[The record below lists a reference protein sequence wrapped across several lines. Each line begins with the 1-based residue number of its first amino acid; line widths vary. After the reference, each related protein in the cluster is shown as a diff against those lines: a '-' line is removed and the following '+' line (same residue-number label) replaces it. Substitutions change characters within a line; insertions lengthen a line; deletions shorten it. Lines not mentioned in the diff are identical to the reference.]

1 MKTSAR
7 PAVMPRTIPSIL
19 ITHNDQQMACRV
31 RRLLQDD
38 GLDCNV
44 LARPQDCSQAPLCRW
59 LQDWPLPA
67 HAALH
72 ATLAD
77 AIEVLERSR
86 HAFKSRDLADL
97 RQRLEQLLG
106 ELSAPTQ

>member
-1 MKTSAR
+1 
-7 PAVMPRTIPSIL
+7 MPRTTPAIL
-19 ITHNDQQMACRV
+19 VTNNDPQLACQL
-31 RRLLQDD
+31 RRLLQSE
-38 GLDCNV
+38 GLNCAV
-44 LARPQDCSQAPLCRW
+44 LTQPEDCSQAPLCHW
-59 LQDWPLPA
+59 LQEHPLPA

-72 ATLAD
+72 ASLAD

-106 ELSAPTQ
+106 ELSAPTE